1 MEKFLQR
8 KNYQGTFSTSTPEK
22 CNQPLM
28 TNSISDVEASGTADP
43 TSCERP
49 ELDSRPEDQDPE
61 ETTSAE
67 EKPNLLQ
74 EIMKSEESIEQ
85 FKKTIQQSV
94 ENAFSEI
101 QGDIFNSAVRGSLHG
116 LSGKEDRIGDEDN
129 IEDAKMWAINQK

>member
-28 TNSISDVEASGTADP
+28 TSSISDVEASGTADP

-61 ETTSAE
+61 ETIGRIQNPKERIDHDPNRSK
-67 EKPNLLQ
+67 EKTGQLKKNLMTLW
-74 EIMKSEESIEQ
+74 
-85 FKKTIQQSV
+85 
-94 ENAFSEI
+94 
-101 QGDIFNSAVRGSLHG
+101 R
-116 LSGKEDRIGDEDN
+116 
-129 IEDAKMWAINQK
+129 KMFWTKPG